1 MKSSIWTR
9 LASWIV
15 TLLVPVILTML
26 SIRLLFNPLY
36 LRAEYNMPGFPP
48 DPYGFTTEDRIRWAQ
63 FAMDYLLN
71 DEGIEYIG
79 DLQFEDG
86 TPIYNERELS
96 HMVDVKNTVQAA
108 FKVFYGSIVLL
119 AGLGAW
125 AWLGKWW
132 KGFLVGLRRG
142 GWLAVSLV
150 GGLVLFSIMAFGI
163 FFTAFHNVFFQP
175 GTWQFLWSDTLIR
188 LFPTRFW
195 QDIFIYVGILVVLG
209 GLALGLG
216 LRKVS
221 ES

>member
-71 DEGIEYIG
+71 DAGIEYIG

-108 FKVFYGSIVLL
+108 FQVFYGSIVLL

-221 ES
+221 ET